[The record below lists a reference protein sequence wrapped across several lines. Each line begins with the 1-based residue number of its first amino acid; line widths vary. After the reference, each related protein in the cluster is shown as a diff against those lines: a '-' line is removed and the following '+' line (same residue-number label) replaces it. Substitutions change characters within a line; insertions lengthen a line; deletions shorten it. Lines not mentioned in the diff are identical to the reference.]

1 MPVLLKN
8 TYVYIFT
15 TAVIFGVY
23 GWWVF
28 GFLGIEYF
36 TGPDAL
42 IRIGQTLA
50 VLIVGGYAF
59 DILTVFAL
67 SLFNFKVLKHT
78 KDDFTVDERD
88 KQILYK
94 SMYFSHFVL
103 CTGLFLAVGALALG
117 WSVFWVF
124 NIIVLGFLLS
134 VITELAAKL
143 FLYREGA

>member
-15 TAVIFGVY
+15 TVVIFGVY

-103 CTGLFLAVGALALG
+103 LED
-117 WSVFWVF
+117 
-124 NIIVLGFLLS
+124 NLL
-134 VITELAAKL
+134 L
-143 FLYREGA
+143 